1 MDKRLPIWFRHRLE
15 KIMAH
20 NGYDKDMTTTET
32 CNKVGEKGQWTPVD
46 LVLREYYN
54 NGGGSSM
61 GFLGITTKDCI
72 RCYEFIKEHQEL
84 LQELDM
90 YNEIGKSNWGFTLWT
105 NYQVH

>member
-1 MDKRLPIWFRHRLE
+1 MNKVLPRWFRNRLH
-15 KIMAH
+15 KIMEH
-20 NGYDKDMTTTET
+20 NGYSEDMITTRE
-32 CNKVGEKGQWTPVD
+32 CEKVGEYGQWTPVD

-72 RCYEFIKEHQEL
+72 RCYEFIREHQEL
-84 LQELDM
+84 LQALDM

-105 NYQVH
+105 NWEVC